1 MIVYITYEKDGYG
14 GTQVDKV
21 LLNESDVRLYVT
33 TDTMIKLAK
42 SKEDLIKMQEKQYE
56 KHEIVESF
64 NKDLGNKITI

>member
-1 MIVYITYEKDGYG
+1 MTVYITYEKDGYG

-21 LLNESDVRLYVT
+21 FLNESDVRLYVT

-42 SKEDLIKMQEKQYE
+42 SKEDLIKMQENQYE

-64 NKDLGNKITI
+64 N